1 MNSFCCISG
10 AIVWNCL
17 YKVKDVGSCTYQ
29 LLMVTFV
36 FQDIYCV
43 LVLLV
48 ALNPVGFFSSLC
60 PLLKSI
66 STGTLENWLISS
78 HIYCIITVPYC
89 KANVY
94 LLYRASLSHCI
105 PLYPTTCILSYC
117 TPLHSTVPT
126 HWQYCIPLNA
136 TVRSTDKHCS
146 VLFPHVPIS
155 QSTIMH
161 KKRNA
166 FLRPKFAF
174 ICFKNLLLLTRKK
187 IGFFSLK

>member
-1 MNSFCCISG
+1 MNSFCFISG

-36 FQDIYCV
+36 FQDEYCV

-48 ALNPVGFFSSLC
+48 ALNPVGFFSSPC

-78 HIYCIITVPYC
+78 YIYCIITVPYC

-94 LLYRASLSHCI
+94 LLYRASLSHCTLLHVYWVTVPHCTALYLPTDSTASHWT
-105 PLYPTTCILSYC
+105 PLYGVLT
-117 TPLHSTVPT
+117 
-126 HWQYCIPLNA
+126 N
-136 TVRSTDKHCS
+136 TVRYCFPLY
-146 VLFPHVPIS
+146 LF
-155 QSTIMH
+155 
-161 KKRNA
+161 RNQQ
-166 FLRPKFAF
+166 
-174 ICFKNLLLLTRKK
+174 
-187 IGFFSLK
+187 